1 MSIRVGVRV
10 TCAVCG
16 DMKQPRGR
24 SGPLGGSYCTEDCKG
39 YHQPPF
45 VGSLWPGESSSDF
58 GYPISDVGTKPQED
72 REP

>member
-24 SGPLGGSYCTEDCKG
+24 SGPLDASYCTEDCEG
-39 YHQPPF
+39 YRQPPH
-45 VGSLWPGESSSDF
+45 VGSLWPGESSADF
-58 GYPISDVGTKPQED
+58 GYPVSDVGTEPQED